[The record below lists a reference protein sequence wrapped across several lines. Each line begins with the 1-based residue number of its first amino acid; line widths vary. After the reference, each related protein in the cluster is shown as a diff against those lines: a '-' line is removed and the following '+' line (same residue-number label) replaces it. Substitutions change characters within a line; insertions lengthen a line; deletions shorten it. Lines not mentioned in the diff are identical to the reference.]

1 MRRSLSTVTAGK
13 ALLFLIVLLT
23 LAACGPTEPQQGELR
38 EIRLPMGFIPNVQ
51 YAPFYVADE
60 RGYFEDEGISIQF
73 DYSSETDGVALVGS
87 GELEFSLASGEQ
99 VLLAREQ
106 GAPVVYVFA
115 WWQDF
120 PVAVTAMEQQGL
132 QSPEDLAGMEVGIPG
147 RFGASYIGFISL
159 LRAGGLSEDDV
170 QLDSIGFNQVEAL
183 AAGQD
188 DAVVVYANNEPI
200 QLRAQGYEID
210 VLRVSEYVDLASNG
224 VITNEQTIEEN
235 PELVEGMIRAVFQG
249 VQDTIEDPEAAF
261 RISMEYVEGLEEAD
275 RATQMQVLET
285 SIEFWK
291 AERLGFS
298 EPEAWQNM
306 QEVLLA
312 MGLLA
317 DPIELEH
324 AYTNQFLPSP

>member
-87 GELEFSLASGEQ
+87 GELDFSLASGEQ

-249 VQDTIEDPEAAF
+249 VRDTIEDPEAAF